1 MRTAKR
7 WIKRL
12 RTLVRREAVERELDE
27 ELAFHLEMETE
38 KNLHAGM
45 TAGEAR
51 RHALLRFGGLD
62 KHREEVRDARWLGW
76 LNGVPVDARLGI
88 RMLLKY
94 PGLTVVGGVGM
105 AVAIAIGAVF
115 DASLGAASSPI
126 PLDGGDRIVALEVWD
141 TRADN
146 QEGRILHDYATWRE
160 GLRSVESL
168 GAYVA
173 TSRNLIVPGG
183 SPEPVRLA
191 EMTASGFGIA
201 GVPPLLGRPLV
212 PGDEA
217 AGAPPVV
224 VLGHDVWRSR
234 FGGDPGVV
242 GRELRLGTTVHT
254 VVGVMPEGF
263 GFPLN
268 QRLWVPLRLEPSD
281 YAPREGPV
289 IQAFGRLAPGVSI
302 EEAQAEL
309 TAAGNRLAAV
319 FPATHRHLRPR
330 VVQYG
335 PHLLDGMQGWQI
347 ALLRGVVTLLLVVIA
362 VNVAVLVF
370 ARTATRAGEIAVRSA
385 LGASRKRI
393 VTQFFAEALV
403 LAAASAAIGLAV
415 AAVSLRRLESAMD
428 GMLASTGGLP
438 FWIDFRLSASA
449 VLFAAGLA
457 TLAAVIVGV
466 LPALRATG
474 PRLETALRALGGAT
488 GMRLGRTWS
497 LLVVAQVALTGA
509 LLPATIHYAVELA
522 RYGLADPGFPADE
535 YLTTYVVT
543 DHEVQG
549 QDVAVP
555 EAEEA
560 AHDAR
565 YADMMAELQ
574 RRLESEPG
582 VLGATLSLALPAD
595 EAMVRFE
602 MEGGAAG
609 AAASAGVVKYNRVDP
624 GFFGTFRLPVH
635 AGRTFEAGDLGPAAS
650 PVVVNRAFIRDVLGG
665 ADPLGRRIRFP
676 PPDGPETDRWYEI
689 VGVVGDLPSRA
700 MEPDDPVA
708 QVYRPLAP
716 GSTYPLRLSVH
727 TRGAPAAFAPRL
739 RELAAAVEPTL
750 QARDL
755 QPLETVVRQLQGG
768 MRMGAL
774 GLGLLTASVLLLSA
788 AGIYALMSFTVTRR
802 RREIGIRTALG
813 AHPRRILAAIL
824 SRAALQLGI
833 GAGLGLS
840 VAVGIDVLTGG
851 GLTGGRGRIVLPA
864 VTLVIL
870 LVGLLATLGPA
881 RRGLRISPMEA
892 LRED

>member
-1 MRTAKR
+1 MPTAKR
-7 WIKRL
+7 WMKRL

-38 KNLHAGM
+38 KNLRAGM
-45 TAGEAR
+45 SPGEAR

-76 LNGVPVDARLGI
+76 LNGVSVDARLGI

-94 PGLTVVGGVGM
+94 PGLAVVGGLGM

-141 TRADN
+141 TRVND
-146 QEGRILHDYATWRE
+146 QEGRLLHDYAAWRE

-201 GVPPLLGRPLV
+201 DVPPLLGRPLV
-212 PGDEA
+212 AGDEA

-224 VLGHDVWRSR
+224 VLGHEIWKSR

-268 QRLWVPLRLEPSD
+268 QRLWVPLRLDPSD

-309 TAAGNRLAAV
+309 TAAGNRLAAA
-319 FPATHRHLRPR
+319 FPQTHRHLRPR
-330 VVQYG
+330 VIQYG
-335 PHLLDGMQGWQI
+335 PHLLDGMQGWQV
-347 ALLRGVVTLLLVVIA
+347 AFLRGVVTLLLVVIA

-403 LAAASAAIGLAV
+403 LAAVSAAIGLAV

-438 FWIDFRLSASA
+438 FWIDFRLSASS

-466 LPALRATG
+466 LPTLRATG
-474 PRLETALRALGGAT
+474 PRLESALRALGGAT

-497 LLVVAQVALTGA
+497 LLIVAQVALTGA
-509 LLPATIHYAVELA
+509 LLPATIYYAVELA
-522 RYGLADPGFPADE
+522 RYGTADPGFPADE

-543 DHEVQG
+543 NREVQG
-549 QDVAVP
+549 QDVAMP
-555 EAEEA
+555 KAEEL

-565 YADMMAELQ
+565 YATLMAELQ

-595 EAMVRFE
+595 EAMVHFE
-602 MEGGAAG
+602 MEG

-635 AGRTFEAGDLGPAAS
+635 SGRTFEAGDLGPAAS
-650 PVVVNRAFIRDVLGG
+650 PVVVNRAFVRDVLGG

-676 PPDGPETDRWYEI
+676 RPDGLETDRWYEI

-708 QVYRPLAP
+708 QVYRPLEP
-716 GSTYPLRLSVH
+716 GTTYPLRLSVH

-739 RELAAAVEPTL
+739 RELAAAVDPAL

-774 GLGLLTASVLLLSA
+774 GLGLLTACVLLLSA

-813 AHPRRILAAIL
+813 AHPQRILAAVL

-851 GLTGGRGRIVLPA
+851 GLTGGQGRIVLPA

-870 LVGLLATLGPA
+870 MAGLLATLGPA